1 MIQRDVLDEAN
12 KEVGVIYLAD
22 VKSNQIQRTSQRTRR
37 YKGGGACRLSSTAT
51 SGACAFRLLMFGFVD
66 QSVADAAGTGDLK
79 AVQDYLDAN
88 PHQLDNRTL
97 FQSNLLHIAARNG
110 QTAIAEELL
119 WRGIDLD
126 ALDYGGMRRTALHW
140 ACQGGHVRIVELL
153 VDYGANT
160 EIWCSHDML
169 QQQQQLQQHLQQQE
183 HQQHQ
188 VQGKAWS
195 MLVQGKRCGR
205 LIDRD
210 APFEDSPSSLCS
222 SYSVRLALERPE
234 WTPQTHHMFPPR
246 FKEMVRLLL
255 LFQHCARRT
264 PLETSGI
271 AAEPD
276 QATEGAEADHVL
288 RGKQACAGMCRQL
301 DWDCLREILAL
312 SAYPISSWL

>member
-1 MIQRDVLDEAN
+1 
-12 KEVGVIYLAD
+12 
-22 VKSNQIQRTSQRTRR
+22 
-37 YKGGGACRLSSTAT
+37 
-51 SGACAFRLLMFGFVD
+51 MFGFVD
-66 QSVADAAGTGDLK
+66 QSVADAAGTGDMK
-79 AVQDYLDAN
+79 AVQEYLDAN

-119 WRGIDLD
+119 KRGSDLD

-153 VDYGANT
+153 VDHGANT
-160 EIWCSHDML
+160 E
-169 QQQQQLQQHLQQQE
+169 
-183 HQQHQ
+183 

-222 SYSVRLALERPE
+222 NYNVRLALERPE
-234 WTPQTHHMFPPR
+234 WTPEINHTFPAR

-255 LFQHCARRT
+255 LFQHCARKT
-264 PLETSGI
+264 PRETS
-271 AAEPD
+271 AA
-276 QATEGAEADHVL
+276 ATEPSQPTKGAEAANAL
-288 RGKQACAGMCRQL
+288 KGGQTCASMCRQL
-301 DWDCLREILAL
+301 DWDCLRAILAL